1 MLYSPP
7 PAASKVNT
15 WNLAVSPMSADL
27 YSVKLSS
34 EDVQPERT
42 KAKKKRGG
50 RILPLLKESNPP
62 LFWK

>member
-1 MLYSPP
+1 MRPFVLPVSGKT

-27 YSVKLSS
+27 YRVKPSS

-42 KAKKKRGG
+42 KAKKRMGG
-50 RILPLLKESNPP
+50 RILPLL
-62 LFWK
+62 